1 MPKEEAMTNPH
12 FVKLGEQFINFANVA
27 TVKVR
32 HDPIDGRRAVVAF
45 ATPVSNGAMLVEEF
59 TGNDAKAIARYLESI
74 SRAIEL
80 FEEDDN
86 PDED

>member
-1 MPKEEAMTNPH
+1 MPNPN

-32 HDPIDGRRAVVAF
+32 HDPINGQRAIIVF
-45 ATPVSNGAMLVEEF
+45 AAPVSNGTNSVEEY
-59 TGNDAKAIARYLESI
+59 TGDDAKAITRYLASI
-74 SRAIEL
+74 SRTIEL
-80 FEEDDN
+80 SEEDDN